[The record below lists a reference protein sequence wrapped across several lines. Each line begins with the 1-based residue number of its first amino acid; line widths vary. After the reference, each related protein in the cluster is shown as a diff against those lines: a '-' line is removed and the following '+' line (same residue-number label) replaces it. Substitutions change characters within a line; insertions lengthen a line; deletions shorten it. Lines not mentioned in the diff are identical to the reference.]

1 MDLRPRVASLASQNG
16 PCPLRLKIND
26 QKRMD
31 MIFRGTLF
39 NYSLMFYIMFDR
51 LFTATLQPG
60 TSWLESENDVR
71 WPILEWQE
79 TYARKTSTK
88 GKQRFLVS
96 ISRYVPCLANIVIY
110 QYWYMLSQP
119 LVTLFPNN
127 FSQYII
133 ARKSARINKMKIH
146 CSSSSTFPFNMF

>member
-1 MDLRPRVASLASQNG
+1 MDLRPRVTSLASQNG

-71 WPILEWQE
+71 
-79 TYARKTSTK
+79 
-88 GKQRFLVS
+88 
-96 ISRYVPCLANIVIY
+96 
-110 QYWYMLSQP
+110 
-119 LVTLFPNN
+119 
-127 FSQYII
+127 
-133 ARKSARINKMKIH
+133 
-146 CSSSSTFPFNMF
+146 

>member
-71 WPILEWQE
+71 
-79 TYARKTSTK
+79 
-88 GKQRFLVS
+88 
-96 ISRYVPCLANIVIY
+96 
-110 QYWYMLSQP
+110 
-119 LVTLFPNN
+119 
-127 FSQYII
+127 
-133 ARKSARINKMKIH
+133 
-146 CSSSSTFPFNMF
+146 